1 MKISRNTVATISYT
15 VTETDGKVVGRTEP
29 GHPVEALIGH
39 GFLVKGLELALDGHE
54 KGDEFAIT
62 LNPADAYGEIN
73 EAMIQTIDRAMFGD
87 FDVQVGN
94 VFEADSNHG
103 PMAVVV
109 KEVKDDKV
117 IVDGNH
123 PLAGKVLNFLIVVD
137 DVREA
142 SAEEIAHGH
151 VHHGGH
157 CPSEEHEHGC
167 CCGRHHHH
175 DEEGEHHCC
184 GRHHHDEDHE
194 CGCGHHHDDEE
205 HECCCGHHHDEDGE
219 HHCCGGHHHDEEGEH
234 HCCGRHHHD
243 EDHECACGHHHDEE
257 GEHHCCG
264 RHQH

>member
-109 KEVKDDKV
+109 KEGKDDKV
-117 IVDGNH
+117 IIDGNH

-243 EDHECACGHHHDEE
+243 EDHECGCGHHHDEE